1 MVIAAF
7 SLAVHSGGSLFE
19 AVEIARRISQP
30 HDQSFDELFDP
41 RDLDFNDALI
51 DNVVDLAAS
60 VKAVLCKMTDPCY
73 VSQAMSKY
81 PQAPCSDLVRS

>member
-7 SLAVHSGGSLFE
+7 SITVHSGGSLFE

-30 HDQSFDELFDP
+30 HDSFDELLDL
-41 RDLDFNDALI
+41 RDLDFNNALI
-51 DNVVDLAAS
+51 DHVVDLAAS